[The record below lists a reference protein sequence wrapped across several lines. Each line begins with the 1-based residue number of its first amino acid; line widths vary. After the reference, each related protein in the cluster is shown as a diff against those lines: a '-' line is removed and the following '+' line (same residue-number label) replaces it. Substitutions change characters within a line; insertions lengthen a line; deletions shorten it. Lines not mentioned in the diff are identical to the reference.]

1 MSWGQFVRH
10 NRWQKLTALFLA
22 TLIWFTV
29 NRKLRTGGGVRV
41 TFDGSSRTF
50 EGVPVRLLTPDGAF
64 GKCEVRP
71 ATVTVT
77 LRGDPGLLN
86 RLRVSQVRAFANLD
100 ARPGGEVRVPL
111 QVIAPGLDLVEV
123 SPRDVLIRPAS
134 PSPKE
139 P

>member
-1 MSWGQFVRH
+1 MSWGEFVRH
-10 NRWQKLTALFLA
+10 NRWQKLTALLLA

-41 TFDGSSRTF
+41 TFDGSSRVF

-64 GKCEVRP
+64 GKCQVSP

-86 RLRVSQVRAFANLD
+86 RLRVAQIRAFASLE
-100 ARPGGEVRVPL
+100 ARPAGEVRIPL
-111 QVIAPGLDLVEV
+111 QVVAPGLDLVEV
-123 SPRDVLIRPAS
+123 FPRDVVVRPAPPTS
-134 PSPKE
+134 RE